1 MLPDFN
7 YMPAEEM
14 LYLKRDELMRE
25 FQDIRLIGAARESN
39 PGLAERLGA
48 WLTRLFHARQPVAAP
63 RQSYVDIAL
72 KLAA

>member
-7 YMPAEEM
+7 YIPAEEM

-25 FQDIRLIGAARESN
+25 FHDIRLIGAARESN

-48 WLTRLFHARQPVAAP
+48 WVARLFHTQRVAAP